1 MSQYKRIIYFLI
13 TMLIACNMNT
23 KQISEIENVLDFKFS
38 LNVEK
43 VYHEYWK
50 PNEKLAYSYT
60 ISKIKTSEKQ
70 YGLLTDHLKLNDKY
84 EHPKFKLNWS
94 IPKEIKADWW
104 DPSSETIQNT
114 IYISLQNGWIQT
126 KYENGFIYVLKTLN

>member
-1 MSQYKRIIYFLI
+1 MSHYKGIIYFLI

-23 KQISEIENVLDFKFS
+23 KEINQIENVLDFKF
-38 LNVEK
+38 LLDVEK

-50 PNEKLAYSYT
+50 PSENLEYSYT
-60 ISKIKTSEKQ
+60 IIKIKTSEKQ
-70 YGLLTDHLKLNDKY
+70 YELLTDHLKLNEKSG
-84 EHPKFKLNWS
+84 HPKFKLNWS
-94 IPKEIKADWW
+94 KPKEIKADWW

-114 IYISLQNGWIQT
+114 VYITLPNAWIQT